1 MGGIL
6 SYGVESEEN
15 TCCDNYKVDK
25 CTQTCNEEYC
35 TKCKELKS
43 KIENLEN
50 KVLNIE
56 KGKRT
61 ILL

>member
-43 KIENLEN
+43 KEVS
-50 KVLNIE
+50 VLCMCSSIKNSS
-56 KGKRT
+56 
-61 ILL
+61 